1 MNAGYQPMRSGFVI
15 LYWLVIYRL
24 MRKVLKPIP
33 GATLSVRS
41 ITLSPEKVLPESVT
55 CNEPADST
63 VIFGNQADFRLALV
77 VAT

>member
-24 MRKVLKPIP
+24 MRKVLKQNP

-41 ITLSPEKVLPESVT
+41 ITLSPEKVLLAGVT
-55 CNEPADST
+55 FDRPA
-63 VIFGNQADFRLALV
+63 
-77 VAT
+77 